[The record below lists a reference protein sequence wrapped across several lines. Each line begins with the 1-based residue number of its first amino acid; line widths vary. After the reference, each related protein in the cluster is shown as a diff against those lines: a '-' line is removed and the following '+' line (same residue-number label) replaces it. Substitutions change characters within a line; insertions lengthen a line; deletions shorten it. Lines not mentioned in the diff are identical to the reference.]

1 MKNCT
6 ELLTLN
12 TTNVHFFSAEY
23 GLWYDVRIWSGGF
36 CLIPNREWRR
46 EGPLKWTSQ
55 SAEVESNQ
63 PMGKWRSKGR
73 VIGTIS
79 RNFCKWQLLWYERM
93 MLVVLPQWAKMW
105 KKRGRYTVYL
115 SHCLLIIVLI
125 TKVFCN
131 FLIDLFSLKFS
142 CLIISLNT
150 CIKKLFVPILKQW
163 NKTCIV
169 STFSP
174 LTTIYSYFQIKLIQ
188 TRLSLLTLKL
198 FSSNAT
204 TSIFHHKYVVY
215 VWQTN
220 NVLYWG

>member
-23 GLWYDVRIWSGGF
+23 GLWYGVRIWSGGF

-93 MLVVLPQWAKMW
+93 MMVPQWTKIQKKCDFGKM
-105 KKRGRYTVYL
+105 
-115 SHCLLIIVLI
+115 HCL
-125 TKVFCN
+125 
-131 FLIDLFSLKFS
+131 SQ
-142 CLIISLNT
+142 CL
-150 CIKKLFVPILKQW
+150 
-163 NKTCIV
+163 
-169 STFSP
+169 
-174 LTTIYSYFQIKLIQ
+174 
-188 TRLSLLTLKL
+188 LL
-198 FSSNAT
+198 
-204 TSIFHHKYVVY
+204 
-215 VWQTN
+215 
-220 NVLYWG
+220 VLYYLIA

>member
-93 MLVVLPQWAKMW
+93 MLVVVLPQ
-105 KKRGRYTVYL
+105 
-115 SHCLLIIVLI
+115 
-125 TKVFCN
+125 
-131 FLIDLFSLKFS
+131 
-142 CLIISLNT
+142 
-150 CIKKLFVPILKQW
+150 
-163 NKTCIV
+163 
-169 STFSP
+169 
-174 LTTIYSYFQIKLIQ
+174 
-188 TRLSLLTLKL
+188 
-198 FSSNAT
+198 
-204 TSIFHHKYVVY
+204 
-215 VWQTN
+215 
-220 NVLYWG
+220 